1 MPRALVPYQKSL
13 TRSINARGVH
23 PGSINVSGDLAY
35 DESLFDVADDLTD
48 DRFRLKCA
56 FDDLVQWRTRKSLPE
71 FDKTQTSLVYQVF
84 KGLLAI
90 YHATLPVAWAD
101 ACSARKIE
109 RARQVYKTYCE
120 DAVPLGQLGQAREI
134 SQANAMDLLALAIHE
149 QQQIEEEHFRLH
161 AQRYLDELAALLP
174 R

>member
-1 MPRALVPYQKSL
+1 MESSSNVASGNVFPFAAKGSGLCPPAAEADVSPPAAEANGLDANGHPQRKKQRCAPELAQPGAACSLIMPRALVPYQKSL

-71 FDKTQTSLVYQVF
+71 FDKT
-84 KGLLAI
+84 
-90 YHATLPVAWAD
+90 
-101 ACSARKIE
+101 
-109 RARQVYKTYCE
+109 
-120 DAVPLGQLGQAREI
+120 
-134 SQANAMDLLALAIHE
+134 
-149 QQQIEEEHFRLH
+149 
-161 AQRYLDELAALLP
+161 
-174 R
+174 